1 MSEARRPTWP
11 SRGRV
16 AARTAEFEFG
26 TSLDEHANA
35 VLHGVARAV
44 LAHDAA
50 GILDVVPAFRVLAV
64 EYDPR
69 RVTLATLE
77 RWVRAGVRA
86 TEFGEPNPVVEI
98 PVDYA
103 GPDLADVAAAT
114 GLTPDEVVLIHGART
129 YRVFAV
135 GFTPGFPFLGPLDE
149 RLRLPRRAHPRAHVD
164 AHSVAIANAQTGI
177 YPLASPGGW
186 HLIGT
191 SLVPIYDPHRPQPFL
206 LGPGD
211 RVRFVAAAGARPPA
225 VEPLELLPVLPRNP
239 ALEVIRRGVLDLVV
253 DGGRFLAGRFGLAR
267 SGPLDAVSARRAN
280 RLLGNAATAAVVE
293 LNVGGPVL
301 RAVRET
307 RVAIAGYGLTPL
319 VGGREVRAPCAVTL
333 QRGDDLAFRAADRGA
348 RCYLALPGGV
358 ESARYGGSVSVDVRG
373 LIGRPLRPGD
383 LLGQNH
389 RWAAVG
395 GFAPARHVTPPALL
409 TVRVLPGPQFD
420 AGAWAAL
427 RDATF
432 TVDRADRM
440 GIRLDGPAIP
450 GGEVVSEPT
459 RLGAIQV
466 AAGGHP
472 SILLND
478 RGTLG
483 GYAKPFMVDPRDLHR
498 VGQLRVGDAV
508 RFRAA
513 SPLDGRGTV
522 RIAVL

>member
-1 MSEARRPTWP
+1 MPA
-11 SRGRV
+11 RGRV
-16 AARTAEFEFG
+16 DARTVEFEFG
-26 TSLDEHANA
+26 NSIDEGANA
-35 VLHGVARAV
+35 VLHGAA
-44 LAHDAA
+44 LALLADDAD
-50 GILDVVPAFRVLAV
+50 GLLDVVPGFRVLAV

-69 RVTLATLE
+69 RVDLAVLE
-77 RWVRAGVRA
+77 RRVRASVRA
-86 TEFGEPNPVVEI
+86 AESVEPLAPVEI

-103 GPDLADVAAAT
+103 GPDLADVATAA
-114 GLTPDEVVLIHGART
+114 GLSPAEVVRIHAGRT

-135 GFTPGFPFLGPLDE
+135 GFTPGFPFLGSLDE
-149 RLRLPRRAHPRAHVD
+149 RIRLPRRAEPRVRVE

-191 SLVPIYDPHRPQPFL
+191 SLVPIYDPHRAEPFL

-211 RVRFVAAAGARPPA
+211 RVRFVAATGARPAP
-225 VEPLELLPVLPRNP
+225 VEPLELLPALPRMP

-253 DGGRFLAGRFGLAR
+253 DAGRFLAGRFGLAR
-267 SGPLDAVSARRAN
+267 TGPLDAESARRAN
-280 RLLGNAATAAVVE
+280 RLLGNAAMVPVVE
-293 LNVGGPVL
+293 LNLGGPVL

-319 VGGREVRAPCAVTL
+319 VGGRQVPAPCAVTL
-333 QRGDDLAFRAADRGA
+333 QRGDILAFRAASRGA

-358 ESARYGGSVSVDVRG
+358 QSARHGGSVSVDVRG

-389 RWAAVG
+389 RWAATG
-395 GFAPARHVTPPALL
+395 AFAPARSSTPPTLL
-409 TVRVLPGPQFD
+409 TVRVLPGPQFEP
-420 AGAWAAL
+420 GAWAAL
-427 RDATF
+427 RGSVF

-440 GIRLDGPAIP
+440 GIRLNGPTVP

-466 AAGGHP
+466 TAGGHP
-472 SILLND
+472 MILLND

-483 GYAKPFMVDPRDLHR
+483 GYAKPFVVDPRDLHR
-498 VGQLRVGDAV
+498 VGQLRAGDAV

-522 RIAVL
+522 RITIV